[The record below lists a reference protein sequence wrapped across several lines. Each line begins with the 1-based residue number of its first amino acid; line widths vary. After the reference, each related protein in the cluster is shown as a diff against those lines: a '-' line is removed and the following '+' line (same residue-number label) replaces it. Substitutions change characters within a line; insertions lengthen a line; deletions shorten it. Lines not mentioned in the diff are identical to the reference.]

1 MLGFS
6 SMSRMS
12 ESLQIRRRLRPLLSY
27 TRDFVSWELGRTQNP
42 PHYLKRKMVL
52 SYRRKYSL
60 AVFCETGTY
69 LGEMVRGVRKEFRE
83 IHSIELDAKL
93 FRLAQS
99 QFRRYPHVRLHQ
111 GDSGELLG
119 QVTAGISDPCLFWL
133 DAHYSGGITAKQGVE
148 TPIERE
154 IQAIRT
160 HYVRGSV
167 ILIDDARC
175 FTGEGDYPAYATV
188 AALLKTVDANFEVG
202 IEQDAICA
210 HNPRFAQRN
219 GAQ

>member
-1 MLGFS
+1 
-6 SMSRMS
+6 MSRIT

-27 TRDFVSWELGRTQNP
+27 TRDFVSWELGRTPNP
-42 PHYLKRKMVL
+42 PHYLKRKIVL
-52 SYRRKYSL
+52 RYRREYGLS
-60 AVFCETGTY
+60 VFCETGTY
-69 LGEMVRGVRKEFRE
+69 LGEMVRGVRKEFLE
-83 IHSIELDAKL
+83 IHSIELDPKL

-99 QFRRYPHVRLHQ
+99 QFRRYPHVRLHK

-119 QVTAGISDPCLFWL
+119 QVAAAISDPCLFWL
-133 DAHYSGGITAKQGVE
+133 DAHYSGGITAKQGAE

-160 HYVRGSV
+160 YYTPGSV

-175 FTGEGDYPAYATV
+175 FTGERDYPTYATV
-188 AALLKTVDANFEVG
+188 AALLKKVDANFEVG
-202 IEQDAICA
+202 VERDVICA

-219 GAQ
+219 GSQ